1 MINLFGDG
9 LDALIA
15 INLLLKS
22 GSQVTHYSQSDKF
35 GGHFRGI
42 DTCGGKFDFGLMLL
56 EPDFVPGTAK
66 EFEKYEGE
74 FGRSSRVYLEQ
85 VFGWLENQLGKLI
98 NHEVLTSLHSG
109 ELVNDYFIGDSLEF
123 LNTLNLRQ
131 RNELEQRLVS
141 LLNDLQNQRNLHPAS
156 KLTSELASKTPLNEL
171 LIRVYGSEIYE
182 IYFAGFFEK
191 VTGNGL
197 TFASARDHRKIWMPN
212 FYPESILFAL
222 NQDPENKDYEL
233 KPLRFLRPAQG
244 EIADFVQVLQLENE
258 NHINYQRVKIKF
270 EEIKFDFSAT
280 DSVYFIHLND
290 LAKNNWFKSQYNSL
304 FAKNKVIP
312 SNFQPID
319 VTHFCLNEC
328 KSRTV
333 FVADKLSQ
341 VIRYSYYSHP
351 KGGAISVES
360 ISGDLDPKIL
370 ALQLIA
376 ADNLKATCNGHTQ
389 TVPVKISETSFSM
402 EDWSN
407 FSKTFKSKYPKLNQS
422 IFLIH
427 PEANNFNDNLL
438 RGLVAFRMRETS
450 EC

>member
-1 MINLFGDG
+1 MIKLFGDG
-9 LDALIA
+9 LDALVA

-56 EPDFVPGTAK
+56 EPDFVPGVSK

-74 FGRSSRVYLEQ
+74 FGRNSRAYLGQ
-85 VFGWLENQLGKLI
+85 VFGWLENQLGNLI
-98 NHEVLTSLHSG
+98 NHEVFTLLPSN
-109 ELVNDYFIGDSLEF
+109 EMVNDYFIGDSLDF

-131 RNELEQRLVS
+131 RNELEERLIS
-141 LLNDLQNQRNLHPAS
+141 LLENSHDQRNLHPAY
-156 KLTSELASKTPLNEL
+156 KLTSEIASKTPLSAL
-171 LIRVYGSEIYE
+171 LAKVYGSEIYE

-191 VTGNGL
+191 VTGDGL
-197 TFASARDHRKIWMPN
+197 TFVSARDHRKVWMPN

-222 NQDPENKDYEL
+222 NQDPENIDYEL
-233 KPLRFLRPAQG
+233 KQLRFLRPEQG
-244 EIADFVQVLQLENE
+244 EVADFVQNLQLENE
-258 NHINYQRVKIKF
+258 KHINYRRVKIKF
-270 EEIKFDFSAT
+270 EEFKFDFSAS
-280 DSVYFIHLND
+280 DSVYFIQLND
-290 LAKNNWFKSQYNSL
+290 LAKNNWFESQYNAL
-304 FAKNKVIP
+304 FVKNKVIS
-312 SNFQPID
+312 SNFQSIHI
-319 VTHFCLNEC
+319 THFCLTEC

-333 FVADKLSQ
+333 FVADKCSQ

-360 ISGDLDPKIL
+360 IAGDLDPKIL
-370 ALQLIA
+370 ALQLLA
-376 ADNLKATCNGHTQ
+376 ADNLRATCNGHSQ
-389 TVPVKISETSFSM
+389 TVSVKISETNFTM
-402 EDWSN
+402 EDWLN
-407 FSKTFKSKYPKLNQS
+407 FSNTFKSKHPKLNQS

-427 PEANNFNDNLL
+427 PDANNFNDNLL